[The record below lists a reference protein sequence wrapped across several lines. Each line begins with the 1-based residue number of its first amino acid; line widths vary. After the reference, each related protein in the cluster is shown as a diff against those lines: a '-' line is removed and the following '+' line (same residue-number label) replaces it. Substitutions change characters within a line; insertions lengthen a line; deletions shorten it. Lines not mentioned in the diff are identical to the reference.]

1 MGLTK
6 SGYILKQLNKS
17 KNKIYEAYVTHRIF
31 NALKSYDLRFSCQQY
46 VKFENGNYALLDIY
60 FSDLNVQVEIDEGH
74 HNNKENIKLDG
85 ERQKSVEET
94 IKNMNSLTRNGVLT
108 LKNDLEIFRVKIFDE
123 SKLKSIEKID
133 IDIDDVIIKI
143 KKKIDMVN
151 PEPWNFEEEFSYKK
165 YLNKKIITVSDNIQ
179 LKYIHDVINL
189 FGGKKDGNHFK
200 GGFRVK
206 GFGKLFHINVQGIN
220 YWCPQKSHKNWDNRL
235 SDDGLRIHEKIFE
248 DHGDQEIKRATFF
261 KAKDNLGN
269 EFYRFVGVYG
279 FLKVDRGY
287 NVYEKISDS
296 IEVLP
301 VKDN

>member
-17 KNKIYEAYVTHRIF
+17 KNKMYEAYVTHRIF

-46 VKFENGNYALLDIY
+46 VKFENGNYALLDMY
-60 FSDLNVQVEIDEGH
+60 FPDLNVQVEIDEGH

-85 ERQKSVEET
+85 ERQRSVEET
-94 IKNMNSLTRNGVLT
+94 IKNMNSLIRNGVLT

-151 PEPWNFEEEFSYKK
+151 PEPWDFDEDFSYKK
-165 YLNKKIITVSDNIQ
+165 YLKNKTIDVSDNIQ
-179 LKYIHDVINL
+179 LKYVHDVVNL
-189 FGGKKDGNHFK
+189 FGGNKDGTFCK
-200 GGFRVK
+200 GKQTAYGELLHLDDKEIF
-206 GFGKLFHINVQGIN
+206 F
-220 YWCPQKSHKNWDNRL
+220 WCPKNKDKDWNNEL
-235 SDDGLRIHEKIFE
+235 ENNGRIIREKKHR
-248 DHGDQEIKRATFF
+248 DHGQAKTRRATFF

-269 EFYRFVGVYG
+269 NFYRFVGVFEG
-279 FLKVDRGY
+279 IESNDDDY
-287 NVYEKISDS
+287 NMYKKISDW
-296 IEVLP
+296 IKVLP
-301 VKDN
+301 VQDN

>member
-6 SGYILKQLNKS
+6 SEYILKQLNKS

-31 NALKSYDLRFSCQQY
+31 NAIKSYDLRFSCQQY
-46 VKFENGNYALLDIY
+46 VKFENNNYALLDMY
-60 FSDLNVQVEIDEGH
+60 FPDLNVQVEIDEGH
-74 HNNKENIKLDG
+74 HNNKENIKLDE
-85 ERQKSVEET
+85 ERQEF
-94 IKNMNSLTRNGVLT
+94 IIGILN
-108 LKNDLEIFRVKIFDE
+108 LKKGDLKELRVKIYDE
-123 SKLKSIEKID
+123 KKLKCIEEIDKD
-133 IDIDDVIIKI
+133 IDEVIVKI
-143 KKKIDMVN
+143 KNILQNLN
-151 PEPWNFEEEFSYKK
+151 PEPWNYDEDFSYKK
-165 YLNKKIITVSDNIQ
+165 YLNKKEIKVSDNIQ
-179 LKYIHDVINL
+179 LKYISDVINL

-200 GGFRVK
+200 KASQVK
-206 GFGKLFHINVQGIN
+206 GFNELSHIKSQGIY
-220 YWCPQKSHKNWDNRL
+220 YWCPQKNHKNWDNRL
-235 SDDGLRIHEKIFE
+235 SDDGLRIYEK
-248 DHGDQEIKRATFF
+248 DLKHGKEKIKRATFF